1 MIQFNPADLAT
12 LLPELF
18 LLGATCAILLIDLFL
33 KPGQRD
39 VTHWLALAAL
49 AVTGFLVWRD
59 APGQGVSVAAFNGM
73 FLRDGVATV
82 LKVFVL
88 LTTGLVFLYS
98 RSYLRERRLYV
109 GEFYLL
115 LLFATLGMMLLVS
128 AGNLVTVYLGLEL
141 LTLSSYALVALNRDS
156 AISSEAAIKY
166 FVLGALASGLLLY
179 GMSMIYGATGTLD
192 LAKIHAVA
200 DFSANSQHRTLL
212 AFGLVF
218 LVVGAAFKL
227 GAAPFHM
234 WLPDVYQ
241 GAPTAV
247 TLFIG
252 SASKLAAFGMTWR
265 LLDGAM
271 GSMHGQ
277 WTQMLAVLAVLSLAV
292 GNVFAIAQSNLK
304 RMLAYSTISH
314 IGFLLLGFVNG
325 SAEGYAAAM
334 FYMISYA
341 LMATVAFG
349 MIMLLARAGFE
360 AEEIDDFK
368 GLNQRNPWYAGMMA
382 VAMFSLAGVPPLFGF
397 FAKLMVLK
405 AAIDAG
411 QLWLAIVAIVFAI
424 IGLYYYL
431 RVVKVMYFDEP
442 HDKAILPLPDDRMFR
457 WTLSLNGLA
466 LLALGIAWGPLL
478 DWCNRALSVG
488 ADIAR

>member
-1 MIQFNPADLAT
+1 MIPFNPADLAT

-18 LLGATCAILLIDLFL
+18 LLGATCAILLVDLFL
-33 KPGQRD
+33 KPAQRN
-39 VTHWLALAAL
+39 VTHWLSLAAL
-49 AVTGFLVWRD
+49 AVTAVLVCRGAP
-59 APGQGVSVAAFNGM
+59 APGQAVAAFNDM
-73 FLRDGVATV
+73 FIRDGVATI
-82 LKVFVL
+82 LKLFVL
-88 LTTGLVFLYS
+88 LLTALVFLYG
-98 RSYLRERRLYV
+98 RGYLRDRGLFV

-115 LLFATLGMMLLVS
+115 LLFATIGMMLLVS
-128 AGNLVTVYLGLEL
+128 AGSLVTVYLGLEL

-156 AISSEAAIKY
+156 KVSSEAAIKY

-200 DFSANSQHRTLL
+200 DFSAGSPHRTLL

-218 LVVGAAFKL
+218 LVAGIAFKF

-247 TLFIG
+247 TVFIG
-252 SASKLAAFGMTWR
+252 SAPKLAAFGMAWR
-265 LLDGAM
+265 LLEGAL
-271 GSMHGQ
+271 GGLHGQ
-277 WTQMLAVLAVLSLAV
+277 WTTMLAVLAVLSLAL
-292 GNVFAIAQSNLK
+292 GNIVAIAQTNLK

-314 IGFLLLGFVNG
+314 VGFLLLGFVNG
-325 SAEGYAAAM
+325 TPAGYAAAL
-334 FYMISYA
+334 FYAIVYA
-341 LMATVAFG
+341 LMAAVAFG
-349 MIMLLARAGFE
+349 MIVLLARAGFE

-368 GLNQRNPWYAGMMA
+368 GLGQRNAWYAGVMA
-382 VAMFSLAGVPPLFGF
+382 IAMFSLAGVPPLFGF

-424 IGLYYYL
+424 VGLYYYL
-431 RVVKVMYFDEP
+431 RVVKVMYFDP
-442 HDKAILPLPDDRMFR
+442 PADPAPLPLPADLAFR
-457 WTLSLNGLA
+457 WSLSLNGIA
-466 LLALGIAWGPLL
+466 LLVLGVAWGPLL
-478 DWCNRALSVG
+478 DWCNSAFATV
-488 ADIAR
+488 AR

>member
-1 MIQFNPADLAT
+1 MIEFNFNPNDILVLA
-12 LLPELF
+12 PEVF
-18 LLGATCAILLIDLFL
+18 LLGATCLILLVDLFL
-33 KPGQRD
+33 KPAQRD
-39 VTHWLALAAL
+39 VTHWLSLLAIVIAG
-49 AVTGFLVWRD
+49 VLVWRD
-59 APGQGVSVAAFNGM
+59 APAQGQVLSAFNGM

-82 LKVFVL
+82 LKLFVL
-88 LTTGLVFLYS
+88 LTTGLVFVYS
-98 RSYLRERRLYV
+98 RDYLRERKLLV

-115 LLFATLGMMLLVS
+115 LLFATLGMLLLVS

-156 AISSEAAIKY
+156 SISSEAAIKY

-179 GMSMIYGATGTLD
+179 GMSMIYGATATLD
-192 LAKIHAVA
+192 LAKIHAIA
-200 DFSANSQHRTLL
+200 DFSAGSPHRTLL

-218 LVVGAAFKL
+218 LVIGAAFKL

-247 TLFIG
+247 TLFVG
-252 SASKLAAFGMTWR
+252 SASKLAAFGMTYR
-265 LLDGAM
+265 LLEGAM
-271 GSMHGQ
+271 GTMHPS
-277 WTQMLAVLAVLSLAV
+277 WTPMLSVLAVLSLAV
-292 GNVFAIAQSNLK
+292 GNVFAIAQTNLK

-314 IGFLLLGFVNG
+314 VGFLLLGFING
-325 SAEGYAAAM
+325 TPAGYASAM
-334 FYMISYA
+334 FYMVSYA

-349 MIMLLARAGFE
+349 TIMLLARAGFE

-368 GLNQRNPWYAGMMA
+368 GLNQRNPWYAGVMA
-382 VAMFSLAGVPPLFGF
+382 IAMFSLAGVPPLFGF

-431 RVVKVMYFDEP
+431 RVVKVMYFDAP
-442 HDKAILPLPDDRMFR
+442 QDDAPLALPGDRTFR
-457 WTLSLNGLA
+457 WALSLNGLA
-466 LLALGIAWGPLL
+466 LLVLGIAWGPLL
-478 DWCNRALSVG
+478 DWCNSALV
-488 ADIAR
+488 AAR